1 MQSLSMVYDCKQILI
16 TDFKAVGVEF
26 AKNGGFQYTVSANK
40 EVILSAGAINS
51 PHLLMLSGIG
61 PKEELENHHVGIHTS
76 CYVPWEWE
84 EESICVWIF

>member
-1 MQSLSMVYDCKQILI
+1 MVYDCIQILI

-61 PKEELENHHVGIHTS
+61 PKEELENHHVGIHVMLCS
-76 CYVPWEWE
+76 LGGGKYLRMDILV
-84 EESICVWIF
+84 FAHA